1 MHRVRIYLFLLN
13 RPIDGCVR
21 SLLQMLPKFRIRMTI
36 SRLPK
41 RRIRRLWLCTWRIW
55 RWRLR
60 LYAPPRR
67 PLTFRPQLCILRQI
81 PQRRLAV
88 GGASPL
94 RIIAHRRGL
103 LRPSVICLLQM
114 LPKFRIR
121 MTISRLP
128 KRRIRR
134 LWLCGMC
141 RSLSRFMKA
150 STATRIIAHR
160 RGFTTL
166 FAILL
171 SLSYI
176 ECMGAPEVGHP
187 TSRD

>member
-1 MHRVRIYLFLLN
+1 
-13 RPIDGCVR
+13 
-21 SLLQMLPKFRIRMTI
+21 MTI

-134 LWLCGMC
+134 LWLCIFSILRHIPQRRLAIGGASPL
-141 RSLSRFMKA
+141 RLLSLSRFMKA
-150 STATRIIAHR
+150 STATRIRAQR

-171 SLSYI
+171 FRTVNAWVPRRW
-176 ECMGAPEVGHP
+176 GTRPVGTKIAIRCHCP
-187 TSRD
+187 TRR